1 MSRSTFEDQFLS
13 DTVIE
18 EDLKEPRRYKVLL
31 HNDDYTTMEFV
42 VYVLKKVFHKTDAE
56 AHYIMMSVHKNGI
69 GVCGVYPKEVA
80 ETKVAMVRHLAR
92 KEGYPLKCT
101 MEEV

>member
-1 MSRSTFEDQFLS
+1 MLMSIPLERPEHEMGT
-13 DTVIE
+13 E
-18 EDLKEPRRYKVLL
+18 EELKEPPRYKVLM

-42 VYVLKKVFHKTDAE
+42 VHILKTVFSKSEDE
-56 AHYIMMSVHKNGI
+56 AVQIMLNIHRNGV
-69 GVCGVYPKEVA
+69 GVCGTYTAEMA
-80 ETKVAMVRHLAR
+80 ETKVSLVTHWAK

>member
-1 MSRSTFEDQFLS
+1 MSESISEGQVLTG
-13 DTVIE
+13 TVIE
-18 EDLKEPRRYKVLL
+18 EDLEEPRRYKVLL

-42 VYVLKKVFHKTDAE
+42 VYVLKKVFHKTEAE
-56 AHYIMMSVHKNGI
+56 AHHIMMSVHKNGI

>member
-1 MSRSTFEDQFLS
+1 MSESISEGQILPG
-13 DTVIE
+13 TVIE
-18 EDLKEPRRYKVLL
+18 EDLEEPRRYKVLL

-42 VYVLKKVFHKTDAE
+42 VYVLKKVFHKTEAE
-56 AHYIMMSVHKNGI
+56 AHHIMMSVHKNGI

-80 ETKVAMVRHLAR
+80 ETKVAMVRHMAR